1 MYENK
6 RQIQQKVTGFITNR
20 RFKFIEE
27 DMDEEQ
33 IKDMSKAGN
42 KQKIKVL
49 VRNASFKVLN
59 QEKKGH
65 KEVKH
70 IVYED
75 FVIQPYPTS
84 KQFNKR

>member
-1 MYENK
+1 
-6 RQIQQKVTGFITNR
+6 
-20 RFKFIEE
+20 
-27 DMDEEQ
+27 MDEEQ
-33 IKDMSKAGN
+33 IRNMSKADN

-59 QEKKGH
+59 QEKQEH